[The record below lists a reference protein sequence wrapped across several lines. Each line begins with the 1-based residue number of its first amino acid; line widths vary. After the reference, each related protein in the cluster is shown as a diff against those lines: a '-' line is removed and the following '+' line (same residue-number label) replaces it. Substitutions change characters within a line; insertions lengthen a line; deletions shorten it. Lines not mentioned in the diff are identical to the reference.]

1 MINRAR
7 MGAMCGKTMI
17 GGRVALSFGRHVR
30 GLGSAYI
37 CRQLGKMAHLQ
48 FALMRCRQLR
58 VAVPGPLDDD
68 AAGARERGRRSE
80 NGVC

>member
-30 GLGSAYI
+30 GLGSAYVY
-37 CRQLGKMAHLQ
+37 LPPFSLQ

-58 VAVPGPLDDD
+58 VAVLGPLDDD